1 LASSGNSTILAVEE
15 NEQLHRVLEGS
26 RSSAAD
32 AKERSAGLTDLFI
45 EKPSGTK
52 TSRRRSRPLL
62 EA

>member
-1 LASSGNSTILAVEE
+1 MILAVEE

-45 EKPSGTK
+45 EKPFRHEDVAATVE
-52 TSRRRSRPLL
+52 TLL

>member
-45 EKPSGTK
+45 EKPFRHEDVAATVE
-52 TSRRRSRPLL
+52 TLL